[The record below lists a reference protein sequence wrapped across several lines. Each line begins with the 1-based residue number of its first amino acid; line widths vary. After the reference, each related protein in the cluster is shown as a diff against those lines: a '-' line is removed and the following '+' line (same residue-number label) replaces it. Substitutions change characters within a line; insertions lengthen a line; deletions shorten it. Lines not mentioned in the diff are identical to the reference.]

1 MRGLK
6 ILVGVMGVMLI
17 VGVAGLAVAV
27 ATRLSHRAP
36 TPGTMF
42 SAPPILLPH
51 GSKIEMM
58 SIGSDQSSCRSTLS
72 MARWSLSSST
82 SPREES
88 SARSRC
94 GNNNKGRAGRVEI

>member
-58 SIGSDQSSCRSTLS
+58 SIGSDRIVLQVDLVDGSVELVVIDLATG
-72 MARWSLSSST
+72 
-82 SPREES
+82 RELGTIPLREQQ
-88 SARSRC
+88 
-94 GNNNKGRAGRVEI
+94 